1 MYLWGGGGST
11 IGLVIVI
18 AILAF
23 KKRSSK
29 ITKTMAP
36 LTLMPGIFNINEP
49 TLFGL
54 PVVLNVRLIVPFI
67 LAPMINATITYFSMA
82 SGLVHL
88 TNGTAMPWTIP
99 PIISGFL
106 ATGHVSGSL
115 VQMVCIIVDI
125 LLYYPFYR
133 TMEKY
138 NLQLEQK
145 ESDETKEI

>member
-1 MYLWGGGGST
+1 
-11 IGLVIVI
+11 
-18 AILAF
+18 
-23 KKRSSK
+23 
-29 ITKTMAP
+29 MAP

-67 LAPMINATITYFSMA
+67 LAPMINATITYFAMA

-88 TNGTAMPWTIP
+88 TNGNAMPWTIP

-115 VQMVCIIVDI
+115 YKWFVSLLISYCIIHFTERWKNI
-125 LLYYPFYR
+125 IC
-133 TMEKY
+133 
-138 NLQLEQK
+138 N
-145 ESDETKEI
+145 